1 MDHKNTMLMKNRL
14 NRSHALKRRRHIIA
28 GWAILAFA
36 PLAFSTQAQTLSSD
50 WPSKQI
56 TFIVPYAPGG
66 FGDTRM
72 RLVARKL
79 SDKLGQPVVVENKAG
94 AGGTI
99 GTALV
104 AKAKPDGYTIG
115 SGHLAPLA
123 VNPSLLDKLP
133 YNPNT
138 DITAVALVENSPLV
152 LSVSNALPVKDLT
165 SLIDLAK
172 RDPGK
177 LSFGSSGV
185 GGAHHLSG
193 EMFAN
198 QAGLKLV
205 HVPYKGGAPAAT
217 DLMAGHLNMMFEM
230 GYAALPAIQSG
241 KVKPIA
247 VTSKERIGVLPEVPT
262 MSEAGLPGFE
272 SYNWQG
278 VIAPANLPAP
288 ILNKLNQTINEIL
301 KDPEVADAI
310 KKSGSQAAGGSP
322 KDFAVF
328 IQSEQEKWKKVIQ
341 SAGVSVR

>member
-1 MDHKNTMLMKNRL
+1 MKQSNKL
-14 NRSHALKRRRHIIA
+14 RSHPTVRRHILA
-28 GWAILAFA
+28 GILLSGLIFTTMTAH
-36 PLAFSTQAQTLSSD
+36 AQSATTD

-56 TFIVPYAPGG
+56 TLIVPYAPGG

-72 RLVARKL
+72 RLIARKL
-79 SDKLGQPVVVENKAG
+79 SEKLGQPVVVENKAG

-104 AKAKPDGYTIG
+104 TKAAPDGYTIG

-123 VNPSLLDKLP
+123 VNPSLMEKLP
-133 YNPNT
+133 YNPTT

-152 LSVSNALPVKDLT
+152 LSVSNSLPAQDLK
-165 SLIDLAK
+165 SLIELAK
-172 RDPGK
+172 KDPGK

-230 GYAALPAIQSG
+230 GYAALPSIKSG
-241 KVKPIA
+241 KVRPIA
-247 VTSKERIGVLPEVPT
+247 VTSKERIVVLPDVPT

-278 VIAPANLPAP
+278 IIAPAKLPAP
-288 ILNKLNQTINEIL
+288 ILNKLNQAINEIL

-310 KKSGSQAAGGSP
+310 KNSGSQASGGSP
-322 KDFAVF
+322 QDFAVF
-328 IQSEQEKWKKVIQ
+328 IQSEQDKWKKVIQ

>member
-1 MDHKNTMLMKNRL
+1 
-14 NRSHALKRRRHIIA
+14 
-28 GWAILAFA
+28 
-36 PLAFSTQAQTLSSD
+36 
-50 WPSKQI
+50 
-56 TFIVPYAPGG
+56 
-66 FGDTRM
+66 M
-72 RLVARKL
+72 RLIARKL
-79 SDKLGQPVVVENKAG
+79 SEKLGQPVVVENKAG

-104 AKAKPDGYTIG
+104 AKAAPDGYTIG

-123 VNPSLLDKLP
+123 VNPSLMEKLP
-133 YNPNT
+133 YNPIT

-152 LSVSNALPVKDLT
+152 LSVSNSLPAQDLK
-165 SLIDLAK
+165 SLIELAK
-172 RDPGK
+172 KDPGK

-230 GYAALPAIQSG
+230 GYAALPSIKSG
-241 KVKPIA
+241 KVRPIA
-247 VTSKERIGVLPEVPT
+247 VTSKERIAVLPDVPT

-278 VIAPANLPAP
+278 IIAPAKLPGP
-288 ILNKLNQTINEIL
+288 ILNKLNQAINEVL
-301 KDPEVADAI
+301 KDAEVADAI
-310 KKSGSQAAGGSP
+310 KNSGSQAAGGSP
-322 KDFAVF
+322 QDFALF
-328 IQSEQEKWKKVIQ
+328 ILTEQDKWKKVIQ

>member
-1 MDHKNTMLMKNRL
+1 MKQRIKS
-14 NRSHALKRRRHIIA
+14 RSHSTLRRR
-28 GWAILAFA
+28 ILAGFA
-36 PLAFSTQAQTLSSD
+36 MSGMAFTTMPAHAQSGTTN

-56 TFIVPYAPGG
+56 TLIVPYAPGG

-72 RLVARKL
+72 RLIARKL
-79 SDKLGQPVVVENKAG
+79 SEKLGQPVVVENKAG

-104 AKAKPDGYTIG
+104 AKAAPDGYTIG

-123 VNPSLLDKLP
+123 VNPSLMEKLP
-133 YNPNT
+133 YNPIT

-152 LSVSNALPVKDLT
+152 LSVSNSLPAQDLK
-165 SLIDLAK
+165 SLIELAK
-172 RDPGK
+172 KDPGK

-230 GYAALPAIQSG
+230 GYAALPSIKSG
-241 KVKPIA
+241 KVRPIA
-247 VTSKERIGVLPEVPT
+247 VTSKERIAVLPDVPT

-278 VIAPANLPAP
+278 IIAPAKLPGP
-288 ILNKLNQTINEIL
+288 ILNKLNQAINEVL
-301 KDPEVADAI
+301 KDAEVADAI
-310 KKSGSQAAGGSP
+310 KNSGSQAAGGSP
-322 KDFAVF
+322 QDFALF
-328 IQSEQEKWKKVIQ
+328 ILTEQDKWKKVIQ

>member
-1 MDHKNTMLMKNRL
+1 MKHPIRSDRFLNLRRQALASMALSGLML
-14 NRSHALKRRRHIIA
+14 ATI
-28 GWAILAFA
+28 
-36 PLAFSTQAQTLSSD
+36 PVQAQSGKTD

-56 TFIVPYAPGG
+56 TLIVPYAPGG

-72 RLVARKL
+72 RLIARKL
-79 SDKLGQPVVVENKAG
+79 SETLGQPVVVENKAG

-104 AKAKPDGYTIG
+104 AKAAPDGYTIG

-123 VNPSLLDKLP
+123 VNPSLMEKLP
-133 YNPNT
+133 YNPSA

-152 LSVSNALPVKDLT
+152 LSVSNSLPAQNLK
-165 SLIDLAK
+165 SLIELAK
-172 RDPGK
+172 KDPGK

-230 GYAALPAIQSG
+230 GYAALPSIKSG
-241 KVKPIA
+241 KVRPIA
-247 VTSKERIGVLPEVPT
+247 VTSKERIAVLPDVPT

-278 VIAPANLPAP
+278 IIAPANLPAP
-288 ILNKLNQTINEIL
+288 ILVKLNQAINNVL

-310 KKSGSQAAGGSP
+310 KNSGSQAAGGSP
-322 KDFAVF
+322 KEFASF
-328 IQSEQEKWKKVIQ
+328 IQAEQDKWKKVIQ

>member
-1 MDHKNTMLMKNRL
+1 MSHPKNMTQGWKRARRL
-14 NRSHALKRRRHIIA
+14 IA
-28 GWAILAFA
+28 GWSMVAITAGVA
-36 PLAFSTQAQTLSSD
+36 PLQAQTVSSD
-50 WPSKQI
+50 WPARQI
-56 TFIVPYAPGG
+56 TLIVPYAPGG

-72 RLVARKL
+72 RLIARKL
-79 SDKLGQPVVVENKAG
+79 SEKLGQAVIVENKAG

-99 GTALV
+99 GTALI
-104 AKAKPDGYTIG
+104 AKASPDGYTIG

-123 VNPSLLDKLP
+123 VNPTLMEKLP
-133 YNPNT
+133 YNPTT

-152 LSVSNALPVKDLT
+152 LSVSNSLPAKDLK

-172 RDPGK
+172 KDPGK

-230 GYAALPAIQSG
+230 GYAALPAIKSG

-247 VTSKERIGVLPEVPT
+247 VTSKERISVLPDIPT

-278 VIAPANLPAP
+278 IIAPAKLPAP
-288 ILNKLNQTINEIL
+288 IVNKLNSAINDIL
-301 KDPEVADAI
+301 QDPEVADAI
-310 KKSGSQAAGGSP
+310 KNAGSQAASGSP
-322 KDFAVF
+322 QDFSAF
-328 IQSEQEKWKKVIQ
+328 IQSEQDKWKRVIQ